1 MKCMKCKENEANVY
15 ITKSINGKVKKECLC
30 ERCAGI
36 VHSKQMMNMD
46 KMFAKM
52 FSPSHTFDMFNFRMP
67 RLNDSFFG
75 AFETQDTFFDNMFR
89 DFDNMNNLVIKIK
102 GPDRCKSEP
111 EDTVRTIKEDVDEKK
126 EHIDNNAKNI
136 QKNKKVSLED
146 LKKQLEIAVKEERY
160 EDAAVLR
167 DKINGY
173 NE

>member
-1 MKCMKCKENEANVY
+1 MKCMKCKQNEANVY
-15 ITKSINGKVKKECLC
+15 ITTSINGKVKKECLC
-30 ERCAGI
+30 ERCANM
-36 VHSKQMMNMD
+36 VNSRQMMNMD

-52 FSPSHTFDMFNFRMP
+52 FSPTHAFDMFDFKMP
-67 RLNDSFFG
+67 RLNDSFF
-75 AFETQDTFFDNMFR
+75 ETQDVFFDDIIR
-89 DFDNMNNLVIKIK
+89 DFDNMNNLVIKLK
-102 GPDRCKSEP
+102 RPDRCKSEP
-111 EDTVRTIKEDVDEKK
+111 EDTIRIIKEDSQDKK
-126 EHIDNNAKNI
+126 DNVNNNYRNT

>member
-15 ITKSINGKVKKECLC
+15 ITTSINGKVKKECLC
-30 ERCAGI
+30 ERCAGM

-46 KMFAKM
+46 KLFAKM
-52 FSPSHTFDMFNFRMP
+52 ISPSHTFDMFDFKMP

-111 EDTVRTIKEDVDEKK
+111 EDTIRIIKKDNQDKKDNVD
-126 EHIDNNAKNI
+126 NSAKNI
-136 QKNKKVSLED
+136 EKNKKVSLDD
-146 LKKQLEIAVKEERY
+146 LKRQLENAVREERY